1 MWRVLDK
8 GQEYLTLCYSPF
20 FFFFC
25 FNIEEGYAFPGG
37 SDGKESACNA
47 GDIGL
52 FPGSE
57 RSSGEG
63 DVYSLQYSCV
73 KNFMAREAW
82 GL

>member
-1 MWRVLDK
+1 MWRVWDK

-20 FFFFC
+20 SFFLC
-25 FNIEEGYAFPGG
+25 LNIEEGYVFPGS

-47 GDIGL
+47 GDRGL

-57 RSSGEG
+57 RSGEE

-73 KNFMAREAW
+73 KNFMARGA
-82 GL
+82 

>member
-1 MWRVLDK
+1 MEGLGQRTRVSDFMLFA
-8 GQEYLTLCYSPF
+8 F

-25 FNIEEGYAFPGG
+25 FNIEEGYTFPGG

-47 GDIGL
+47 GDPGL

-73 KNFMAREAW
+73 KNFMARGAW